1 MKKRI
6 LWLLVPLAVCLT
18 LTASALA
25 QDYSFQLT
33 QEVVNVSWN
42 QNGTMAMDY
51 VFTFNNDSGAPPID
65 YVDVGL
71 PNANYDISSIAADVN
86 GNAISDIQPSTSLSS
101 GVTLGLGDYSIPAGA
116 TGTVHVSIPQVTG
129 VLYPD
134 SSDSSY
140 ASAVFS
146 PTWFSSQYVHG
157 STTLTV
163 IFHLPPGV
171 QPQEPRYHSI
181 TGWPGSSTPAAG
193 IDSQSRVTYTWTTN
207 QADASTQYTFGASFP
222 SQYVP
227 ADSIVRVSALAALGT
242 ALGGLLAAL
251 SGPLLCLVVFAFFI
265 LIIALSVR
273 SAQRRKM
280 QYLPPTIS
288 IEGHGIKRGLTAVE
302 AAVLM
307 QQPVDKIFT
316 MILFSVVKKGGAKV
330 TTRDPLKLEVTQPA
344 PQVLQPYEVDFLK
357 AFQIESERDRQLA
370 LQNLMVNLIRGVTE
384 KMKGFIRKETIE
396 YYESIIQK
404 AFAEVQAADTPE
416 VKSQRFDENMDWM
429 MADRDFQGRSPQV
442 FVGLP
447 IFMPIW
453 WGSYDPTFR
462 GASAPIAPAAGIP
475 GKAAAPIS
483 LPHLPGSD
491 FAASIAHTTQSFAGS
506 VVGNV
511 SSFTGRIANV
521 TNPPPA
527 PRPSMGGGLRGGGG
541 MGGGRCACACACA
554 GCACACAGG
563 GR

>member
-6 LWLLVPLAVCLT
+6 LWLLIPLAICLT
-18 LTASALA
+18 LAGSALA
-25 QDYSFQLT
+25 QSYSFQLQ
-33 QEVVNVSWN
+33 QEAANVSWN
-42 QNGTMAMDY
+42 QNGTLSIDY
-51 VFTFNNDSGAPPID
+51 VFTFLNDAGAPPID

-71 PNANYDISSIAADVN
+71 PNSNYDLSSITADVN
-86 GNAISDIQPSTSLSS
+86 GSAISDIQSSSSSSS
-101 GVTLGLGDYSIPAGA
+101 GITLGLGSNSIPAGA
-116 TGTVHVSIPQVTG
+116 RGAVHVSIPAISG

-140 ASAVFS
+140 ASADFS
-146 PTWFSSQYVHG
+146 PTWFSSQYAHG
-157 STTLTV
+157 STALTV

-171 QPQEPRYHSI
+171 QPSEPRYHSLE
-181 TGWPGSSTPAAG
+181 GWPGNSAPAAG
-193 IDSQSRVTYTWTTN
+193 TDSEGRITYTWTTN
-207 QADASTQYTFGASFP
+207 QASPSTQYTFGASFP
-222 SQYVP
+222 AQDVP
-227 ADSIVRVSALAALGT
+227 TDAIVHTSALAV
-242 ALGGLLAAL
+242 LGGLLAAL
-251 SGPLLCLVVFAFFI
+251 SGPLLCLVVFAFFV
-265 LIIALSVR
+265 LIIALSAL

-280 QYLPPTIS
+280 EYLPPTIS

-316 MILFSVVKKGGAKV
+316 MILFSVVKKRGAQV
-330 TTRDPLKLEVTQPA
+330 TTRDPLKIEVTQPA
-344 PQVLQPYEVDFLK
+344 PEGLQPYEVDFLK
-357 AFQIESERDRQLA
+357 AFQIGIDRDRQVA

-384 KMKGFIRKETIE
+384 KMKGFSRKETID

-404 AFAEVQAADTPE
+404 AWSEVQAADTPE
-416 VKSQRFDENMDWM
+416 VKSQRFDDNMDWM

-442 FVGLP
+442 FTGIP

-453 WGSYDPTFR
+453 WGRYDPTFR
-462 GASAPIAPAAGIP
+462 GASVPTMAAPAIP
-475 GKAAAPIS
+475 GKAAAPVS

-491 FAASIAHTTQSFAGS
+491 FAASIAHTTQSFAGG

-511 SSFTGRIANV
+511 AAFTNRITTV

-527 PRPSMGGGLRGGGG
+527 PRASTGGALRGGGG
-541 MGGGRCACACACA
+541 WGGGHCACACACA